1 MSKAH
6 PPELRKFMDK
16 KLSIKVNG
24 GKLYQATDDAYLW
37 LINFRPKSW
46 RHASRIWSIHE
57 LGHWWCYRVPKGKF
71 QTTFIT
77 WPRPGDLRFL
87 TTRWHVW
94 NWNKKDSSSHT
105 MGMCV
110 IRGNSVLMIEALERI
125 WNQKATPVMV
135 FENSS
140 CSWKRF
146 FSFTSCRKS
155 LINAFDQKLHMILCY
170 FLWNF
175 MVFALEW
182 CQKWPVENH
191 RLVRQIRI
199 HITIRLF

>member
-24 GKLYQATDDAYLW
+24 GKFYHATDDDAYLW
-37 LINFRPKSW
+37 LIIFRPKSW

-71 QTTFIT
+71 QTTFYHVT
-77 WPRPGDLRFL
+77 K
-87 TTRWHVW
+87 TRWPWFFDHQVARLKLK
-94 NWNKKDSSSHT
+94 KKDSSSHT

-125 WNQKATPVMV
+125 WNQSDSKLWFSKIQVV
-135 FENSS
+135 VG
-140 CSWKRF
+140 KDF
-146 FSFTSCRKS
+146 FLSPP
-155 LINAFDQKLHMILCY
+155 A
-170 FLWNF
+170 
-175 MVFALEW
+175 V
-182 CQKWPVENH
+182 NH
-191 RLVRQIRI
+191 
-199 HITIRLF
+199 